1 MEGAKAPE
9 VAVPA
14 PRAAGSADRG
24 QRAHCAEPRKSR
36 AVCRTCAQSRRNL
49 SLVIFVGANLVFAR
63 FVRLSMDTTYH
74 YRLSRL
80 VRTQSSE
87 IFLIWDEDRRIGQ
100 LDLHFAIESRTIHA
114 TLVLEADLPVTVE
127 EELLAQIDDDIVSSY
142 LPSFERE
149 DFSGHSVSWRGDFQ
163 LHRLVRRAGR
173 HGR

>member
-1 MEGAKAPE
+1 
-9 VAVPA
+9 
-14 PRAAGSADRG
+14 
-24 QRAHCAEPRKSR
+24 
-36 AVCRTCAQSRRNL
+36 
-49 SLVIFVGANLVFAR
+49 
-63 FVRLSMDTTYH
+63 MDTTYH

-87 IFLIWDEDRRIGQ
+87 IFLIWEEDRRIGQ

-149 DFSGHSVSWRGDFQ
+149 DFLVTVFRGEEISNYTDSSARLTTWTMSSLKRTMRTTMTKTAPGADDNSKKGPGICRGFFACCPGQ
-163 LHRLVRRAGR
+163 LRNGMCLPIT
-173 HGR
+173 